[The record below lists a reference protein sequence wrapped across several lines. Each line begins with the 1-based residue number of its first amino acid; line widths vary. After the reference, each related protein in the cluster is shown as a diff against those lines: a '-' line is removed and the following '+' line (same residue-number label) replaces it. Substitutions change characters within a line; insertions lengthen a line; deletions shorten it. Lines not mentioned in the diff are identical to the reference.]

1 MVKVISLPYSVKDS
15 IWPEKNQEFF
25 PATIYFNLLAESFES
40 SDHSCQS
47 TIRRKTAR
55 IDVIN
60 QMSGK
65 AGGNLVERMLCHAL
79 NFAEA

>member
-1 MVKVISLPYSVKDS
+1 MGPANSSIKRIDLIVAISILERKP
-15 IWPEKNQEFF
+15 
-25 PATIYFNLLAESFES
+25 LAGFSLKC
-40 SDHSCQS
+40 CQS